1 MGAGLLVD
9 TGVEVGVADTV
20 LVLVVGGTGT
30 PPPEPVPHDATGP
43 PGAVYVKVLNP
54 LYTLGM

>member
-9 TGVEVGVADTV
+9 AGAEVGVADTV

-30 PPPEPVPHDATGP
+30 PPPEPVVHDATGP
-43 PGAVYVKVLNP
+43 PGAV
-54 LYTLGM
+54 